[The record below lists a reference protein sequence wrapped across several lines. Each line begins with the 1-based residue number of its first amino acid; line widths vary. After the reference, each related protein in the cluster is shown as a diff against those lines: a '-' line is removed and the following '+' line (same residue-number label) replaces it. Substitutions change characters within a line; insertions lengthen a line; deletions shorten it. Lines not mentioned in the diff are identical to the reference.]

1 MPSCPSCTAPLVGD
15 ETYCLQCGTRLVPEP
30 EPRPSWTVPAVIVGV
45 IAVVAVASVF
55 IALREVESDAERQAT
70 KDVPVVE
77 RPETSTTAEERPRG
91 VASWPE
97 GDSAYTVVLAQE
109 EDEASARARAAA
121 AVGSGVP
128 AGVLDSDRYP
138 TLEPDTWMLFAGR
151 FSTREDAAAEAAA
164 YAAEGFPDAEARFV
178 SEDEPPIG

>member
-1 MPSCPSCTAPLVGD
+1 
-15 ETYCLQCGTRLVPEP
+15 VPEP
-30 EPRPSWTVPAVIVGV
+30 ETRPSWTVPAVIVGA
-45 IAVVAVASVF
+45 IAVLAVVGVF
-55 IALREVESDAERQAT
+55 IALQQVESDAERQAT

-77 RPETSTTAEERPRG
+77 RPDTGTAAEDRPRG
-91 VASWPE
+91 IASWPA

-109 EDEASARARAAA
+109 DDEAAARTRAAA

-151 FSTREDAAAEAAA
+151 FGTREEAAAEATR
-164 YAAEGFPDAEARFV
+164 YAGEGFPEAEARFV
-178 SEDEPPIG
+178 SEDEPPVG